1 MKTTKAVATLVALF
15 TVLDLEADAFSF
27 STLQSSS
34 SKFISSTK
42 TLLKNERSTVS
53 NMNMFLDSFKSKKT
67 EQVDTTKVGNLEVPT
82 VGVGTIAWSSNSC
95 KLHSASFFSEFIMQI
110 LIAFKTKQ

>member
-1 MKTTKAVATLVALF
+1 MKTSKAVATLVALF
-15 TVLDLEADAFSF
+15 TVLDLEKVDAFSL

-34 SKFISSTK
+34 SKFVSSTR
-42 TLLKNERSTVS
+42 TLLNNERSTIS

-95 KLHSASFFSEFIMQI
+95 KLHSASFFSVYIM
-110 LIAFKTKQ
+110 